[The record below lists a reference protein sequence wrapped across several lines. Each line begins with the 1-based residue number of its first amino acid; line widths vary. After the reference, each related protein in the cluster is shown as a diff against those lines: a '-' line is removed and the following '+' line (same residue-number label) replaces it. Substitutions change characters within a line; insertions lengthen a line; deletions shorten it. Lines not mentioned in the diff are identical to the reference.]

1 MQYLCRQCQ
10 IININDKGNE
20 KNTHGSA
27 VPPVSLPFGRKC
39 AGRHGLLARL
49 PRGNHGTRRDA
60 TMEGGL
66 GKWDSHTNGNGAN
79 ERTWTINSSMFR
91 MGLTPNAELRLQLDE
106 SATHT
111 PEENYGGISNASI
124 GTKIKIFDGS
134 GALPKVAFLG
144 TLLFPGNRHS
154 RYMPRHVG
162 IQTHLLFENEI
173 SNLISLGYDIGAEW
187 SGDTDNPD
195 AFFGLCLNF
204 QLSEKLSFFVE
215 SYNRYNSWKQDEWA
229 KPGHSSHFNC
239 MSEIGAAYM
248 VSTRLQLNL
257 YGDINFNEPSKYAN
271 VGCGL
276 AWLLK

>member
-1 MQYLCRQCQ
+1 MKKILMVVLCLL
-10 IININDKGNE
+10 
-20 KNTHGSA
+20 
-27 VPPVSLPFGRKC
+27 SLCP
-39 AGRHGLLARL
+39 LAANAQDDTDFSPDCPGATTGPDVMPQWRVDWEM
-49 PRGNHGTRRDA
+49 GFSHEWNRR
-60 TMEGGL
+60 
-66 GKWDSHTNGNGAN
+66 NGAN

-144 TLLFPGNRHS
+144 TLLLPGNRQS
-154 RYMPRHVG
+154 RYMPQHVG

-248 VSTRLQLNL
+248 VSPRLQLNL